1 MDFYVISLFCE
12 HVNQI
17 FAQNT
22 NLLIGVEERVRL
34 FHADVRMLDSW
45 FRDREVSKEDKT
57 STKFVIFN
65 ITKLMNDAEDTID
78 KVVISKIKVQMSSGV
93 SKLRHRTD
101 HYAVLHE
108 ASIKLEHIKNEVES
122 NVQKVKYFLRL
133 SPRKKKFETE
143 IGKLIGTDKIY
154 KGKRKAREFATPF
167 EISENYGGDSS
178 IIQYDI
184 DESEE
189 MHSMIWLKN
198 NNEGQGSS
206 KSGGP
211 DWEMFYQ
218 LVMRDL
224 KSHVLILKNLLGEKE
239 VLEKATLNSYIFD
252 LEMINCFLESSN
264 EPENKN
270 EVRNTFLIQIME
282 LIFKEK
288 TVVNSLF
295 ENIKKQSTG
304 LVKIKYLHQYQCAAM
319 LNQAFRKINR
329 FRNEIEGI
337 IDNYTKYM
345 GRLEGEIAEIRRPLL
360 DQSHMDD
367 INTVGLDNEASKL
380 VKQLTSGNSQLDLIS
395 IVGMEGIG
403 KTTLAWKIYNDQ
415 SIKNNFDVS
424 AWVDVSR
431 EISSD
436 QYLLECIAKCIMP
449 GNNQELLRMPEDK
462 LTKTLYEQLQ
472 QQRYL
477 IVMDDLYSVEAWDYV
492 KRVIPDNMNGSRI
505 LVTTRHQQVAS
516 YVSKGP
522 VYFMHP
528 LSDADSWKLLS
539 DLAFRGSEC
548 PSTLEEI
555 GSQIARNCNGVPLA
569 IVIVG
574 NLLAGEETWA
584 RYSWVYNNTP
594 KCVIEGSERTF
605 MTSTFNYLPRELR
618 LCFLY
623 FGMFPEHYEIS
634 AKQLIQLWIAEGF
647 VHETDSVDIENVG
660 ESYLEEL
667 INLGLVQV
675 VARRTDDGV
684 KTCCVLGLLRE
695 FCIWQGDEIYNF
707 FKTTFNREHMFW
719 RQTRRLAISET
730 VPENFS
736 DYLDHISST
745 VRSFQLYGTR
755 SFLST
760 MQQHLIIRKLKMLMV
775 LNLGSLVV
783 LQLPHALWELHN
795 LRYLRINAPKL
806 QHIPFSICGLF
817 YLQTLDMRESCI
829 HQLPGGVWK
838 MQWLRHLHF
847 KELRIKPGP
856 GSRNS
861 TLCPLKSLSGLYAD
875 RAARRFMVKAK
886 FGNVKKI
893 GFNGPSR
900 EVTSEFLRSLD
911 HLNHLQTLKVVSPVD
926 LPDSIV
932 FPLTL
937 TKVTLRETELQS
949 VDIQTLE
956 KLPNL
961 VILKLQQH
969 SVTGQHLCFNGGF
982 PMLRVLHMVKLD
994 ARYCRVGSGA
1004 MCRLQCL
1011 FIKGCT
1017 DLTMSSDDLGRLTSL
1032 KNLEVVTPSTDLRN
1046 MLSQLEPSDR
1056 FTVLLTD
1063 SIHH

>member
-1 MDFYVISLFCE
+1 
-12 HVNQI
+12 
-17 FAQNT
+17 
-22 NLLIGVEERVRL
+22 
-34 FHADVRMLDSW
+34 
-45 FRDREVSKEDKT
+45 
-57 STKFVIFN
+57 
-65 ITKLMNDAEDTID
+65 
-78 KVVISKIKVQMSSGV
+78 
-93 SKLRHRTD
+93 
-101 HYAVLHE
+101 
-108 ASIKLEHIKNEVES
+108 
-122 NVQKVKYFLRL
+122 
-133 SPRKKKFETE
+133 
-143 IGKLIGTDKIY
+143 
-154 KGKRKAREFATPF
+154 
-167 EISENYGGDSS
+167 
-178 IIQYDI
+178 
-184 DESEE
+184 
-189 MHSMIWLKN
+189 MHSSKWLKN

-211 DWEMFYQ
+211 DWGMFYQ
-218 LVMRDL
+218 LVMQDL
-224 KSHVLILKNLLGEKE
+224 KSHVLILKNLLREKE
-239 VLEKATLNSYIFD
+239 VLEKADTLHSYISE
-252 LEMINCFLESSN
+252 LERINDFLEISN

-270 EVRNTFLIQIME
+270 EVRNTFFIQIME

-288 TVVNSLF
+288 IVVNSLF
-295 ENIKKQSTG
+295 KNITKQSTG
-304 LVKIKYLHQYQCAAM
+304 LAKYFHQRQCAAM
-319 LNQAFRKINR
+319 LNQAFRKINSI
-329 FRNEIEGI
+329 RNEINGI
-337 IDNYTKYM
+337 IDNYKKYM

-415 SIKNNFDVS
+415 SIKNNFDLS

-436 QYLLECIAKCIMP
+436 QYLLECLAKCIMP
-449 GNNQELLRMPEDK
+449 GNNQELLRMPEDE

-522 VYFMHP
+522 LYFMHP

-555 GSQIARNCNGVPLA
+555 GSQIARNCHGVPLA

-623 FGMFPEHYEIS
+623 FGM
-634 AKQLIQLWIAEGF
+634 
-647 VHETDSVDIENVG
+647 
-660 ESYLEEL
+660 
-667 INLGLVQV
+667 
-675 VARRTDDGV
+675 RTDDGV

-745 VRSFQLYGTR
+745 IRSFQLYGTR

-817 YLQTLDMRESCI
+817 NLQTLDMRESCI

-861 TLCPLKSLSGLYAD
+861 TLCPLKSLSG
-875 RAARRFMVKAK
+875 
-886 FGNVKKI
+886 
-893 GFNGPSR
+893 FNGPSR
-900 EVTSEFLRSLD
+900 EVTSEFLQSLD

-937 TKVTLRETELQS
+937 TKVTLQETELQS

-982 PMLRVLHMVKLD
+982 PKLRVLHMVKLD

-1004 MCRLQCL
+1004 MCSLQCL

-1017 DLTMSSDDLGRLTSL
+1017 DLTMSSDDLCRLTSL

-1046 MLSQLEPSDR
+1046 VLSQLEPSDR